1 MANMK
6 IRILGNGG
14 FYNEGLPYNAI
25 AVDGHVLIETP
36 PDILQSLNHSNMRPS
51 QIDTVFISHI
61 HGDHCFGFPF
71 FFFNWLYAGEADSH
85 YEKGSILEIIGPA
98 GLREHLLTL
107 LRLAIPPEHQYIR
120 DFSERVKL
128 FEVDEGDIIAVQ
140 GNIWFSFMRTKHSLP
155 TLSLI
160 AGAAID
166 LPMSPAQALREA
178 LFAYSSDTA
187 MFEGIHTLLESG
199 AKLILCDT
207 NGEKESDVHMS
218 PAQLIAAAR
227 AHGLEGNSERLLLG
241 THMSRRI
248 LREGKLRFAQG
259 GEEFSLI

>member
-1 MANMK
+1 MK

-25 AVDGHVLIETP
+25 AIDGHVLIETP
-36 PDILQSLNHSNMRPS
+36 PDILQSLNHNAMRPS

-71 FFFNWLYAGEADSH
+71 FFFNWLYSGGKESH
-85 YEKGSILEIIGPA
+85 YEKQSILAIIGPA
-98 GLREHLLTL
+98 GVREHLLAL
-107 LRLAIPPEHQYIR
+107 MRLAIPPEHQYIH
-120 DFSERVKL
+120 DFLERAKCI
-128 FEVDEGDIIAVQ
+128 EVDEGDVLAVK
-140 GNIWFSFMRTKHSLP
+140 GNLWFSFMRTKHSLP

-160 AGAAID
+160 VGTAAGP
-166 LPMSPAQALREA
+166 LPSFEQTFKKA

-187 MFEGIHTLLESG
+187 MFEGIHMLLESG

-218 PAQLIAAAR
+218 PAQLIAAIEEHR
-227 AHGLEGNSERLLLG
+227 LSGNPDRLVLG

-248 LREGKLRFAQG
+248 LRQGDLRFAQE
-259 GEEFSLI
+259 GEEFSVI

>member
-1 MANMK
+1 MK

-25 AVDGHVLIETP
+25 AIDGHVLIETP
-36 PDILQSLNHSNMRPS
+36 PDILQSLNHSDMRPS

-71 FFFNWLYAGEADSH
+71 FFFNWLYAGDADSH
-85 YEKGSILEIIGPA
+85 YEKGSMLAIIGPA
-98 GLREHLLTL
+98 GLREHLFAL

-120 DFSERVKL
+120 DFSERAKL
-128 FEVDEGDIIAVQ
+128 VEVDEGDIIAVK

-160 AGAAID
+160 AGTTAGPP
-166 LPMSPAQALREA
+166 LSPERALKEA

-227 AHGLEGNSERLLLG
+227 VHGLAGNSGRLLVG

-248 LREGKLRFAQG
+248 LSQENLRFAQD
-259 GEEFSLI
+259 GEEFSVM